1 LDRIS
6 ELSEIRLGESWT
18 HHLCLE
24 LAI

>member
-6 ELSEIRLGESWT
+6 ELRETRLGEFWT